1 MSRETWIAVGIA
13 VAVIGVI
20 TLYGAIRLLIKLFRM
35 RRSLGDLTT
44 GGKIAFY
51 GSLIYTIFPVDLL
64 PDPIYLDDMAV
75 LGTALVYLTR
85 LLHRR
90 GEHLPVPTGRSSVDQ
105 TKRAAEPRR

>member
-1 MSRETWIAVGIA
+1 MSRETWIAIGIA

-51 GSLIYTIFPVDLL
+51 GSLLYTIFPVDLL

-75 LGTALVYLTR
+75 IGTALVYLTR

-90 GEHLPVPTGRSSVDQ
+90 GGHLPVPRGRSSVDRTQ
-105 TKRAAEPRR
+105 RAAEPRR

>member
-1 MSRETWIAVGIA
+1 MSRETWIAIGIA

-51 GSLIYTIFPVDLL
+51 GSLLYTIFPVDLL

-90 GEHLPVPTGRSSVDQ
+90 GGHLPVPRGRSSVDPTQ
-105 TKRAAEPRR
+105 RAAEPRR

>member
-1 MSRETWIAVGIA
+1 MSREEWIAIGVA
-13 VAVIGVI
+13 VAIIGIV
-20 TLYGAIRLLIKLFRM
+20 TLYGAIRLLIKVFRM
-35 RRSLGDLTT
+35 RRSLGDLST

-51 GSLIYTIFPVDLL
+51 GSLLYTFFPIDLL

-90 GEHLPVPTGRSSVDQ
+90 GGHLPVPRGRSSVDSTRPASQ
-105 TKRAAEPRR
+105 PRR